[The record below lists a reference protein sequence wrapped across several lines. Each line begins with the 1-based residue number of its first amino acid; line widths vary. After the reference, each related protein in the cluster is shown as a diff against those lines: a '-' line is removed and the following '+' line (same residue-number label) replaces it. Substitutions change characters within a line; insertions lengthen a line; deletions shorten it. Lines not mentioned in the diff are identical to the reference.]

1 MEDVYDD
8 LIDDK
13 TFNAALDHLMLFR
26 LPTTIRQVKDEFKI
40 EAKNAVSFEQMDS
53 VGQVGM
59 TTSIAA
65 ENRVVAT
72 EHSSTSPD
80 NQTIKMAK
88 LPAPYCSYKIHTV

>member
-40 EAKNAVSFEQMDS
+40 EASK
-53 VGQVGM
+53 
-59 TTSIAA
+59 SIKT
-65 ENRVVAT
+65 VD
-72 EHSSTSPD
+72 P
-80 NQTIKMAK
+80 QGK
-88 LPAPYCSYKIHTV
+88 LSAI